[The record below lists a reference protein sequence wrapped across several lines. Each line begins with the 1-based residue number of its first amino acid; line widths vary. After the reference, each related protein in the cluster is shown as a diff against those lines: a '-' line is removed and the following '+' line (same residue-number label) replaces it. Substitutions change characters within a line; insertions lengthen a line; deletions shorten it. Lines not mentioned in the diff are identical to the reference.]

1 MKQAIGK
8 LGEELVATWL
18 QSQGWQILHQ
28 RWRCRWGEID
38 LIATHSQPSLHLAFI
53 EVKTRSAGNWDE
65 GGMLAVNADKQ
76 QKLYRSAQMFLTRYP
91 QWAEVPC
98 RFDLALVRCQR
109 ESSVSAEL
117 RGKSPKTLVASGY
130 RLTVQSYLKSAFD

>member
-8 LGEELVATWL
+8 LGEQLIATWL

-38 LIATHSQPSLHLAFI
+38 LIATHSQPYLQLAFV

-76 QKLYRSAQMFLTRYP
+76 RKLYRSAQVFLTRYP
-91 QWAEVPC
+91 QWAELPC
-98 RFDLALVRCQR
+98 RFDLALVSCQR
-109 ESSVSAEL
+109 EGTLLTKLTGNSDH
-117 RGKSPKTLVASGY
+117 TLVAEGY
-130 RLTVQSYLKSAFD
+130 CFQVQSYLEAAFD